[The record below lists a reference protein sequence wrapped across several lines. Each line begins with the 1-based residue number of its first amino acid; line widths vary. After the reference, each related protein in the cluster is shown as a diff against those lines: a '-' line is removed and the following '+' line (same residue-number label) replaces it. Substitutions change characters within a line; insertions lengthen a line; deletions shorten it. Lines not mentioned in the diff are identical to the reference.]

1 MSFRNMFKPGWLISI
16 VLTIVL
22 LVSVACGADA
32 TPSPQP
38 TPTPIDIAA
47 FQSAIADAV
56 KAAVPEAPKG
66 VSAAEISKL
75 VETAV
80 KESIPDIPEGVTAAQ
95 VEQFV
100 KAAIAESQS
109 DALSAADVEN
119 IVKAALPT
127 TAPTPILAPAM
138 VGRPG
143 GVPKLQMG
151 WSVGGWGVHECRSSN
166 NCLTPTAP
174 MYNQLIEYNPET
186 ADFGDIRGDLAKSW
200 KIGADGVT
208 YTFVLA
214 DNAKWHDGTSVS
226 ANDVVFSLDSM
237 TDPDKPRPNASR
249 IAAFYDKSVA
259 IDSKTIEVTTKFKAA
274 PFIPFL
280 ATEWMKILPKHRFE
294 RLTPDEATLEENI
307 LGSGPFMLAKHDKD
321 VVVEYRKNPN
331 YFKEGRPY
339 FDGMEYFTIVDTSA
353 IFAAFKAGQVLSH
366 AHPSSNLSNADN
378 ERLAQDRL
386 GKGEVHFAGPIG
398 IIWTHMNHNVAP
410 FDDVRVRRALILAN
424 HRQPIIQFFSKGR
437 DQLGAPFQPGSWFG
451 LTEAEVAEL
460 PGFRELN
467 GEKHP
472 DDIAEAKRLLAAAGV
487 EPGTKIAL
495 QAMIVVEFPD
505 LAIVVAEQ
513 FRTLLD
519 LDISIDSI
527 ELGAGFGKVLAGD
540 YEMNILGY
548 GPMITDPH
556 DIMGGA
562 YVAAGRNNFSG
573 WSNPRIEEIFE
584 LQASELDLAVRR
596 AMTLE
601 VQEIVLN
608 ESIFIPHYWT
618 MRGMY
623 VDNRIRNFNPPPTDS
638 HALKMEHLWCD
649 PGC

>member
-1 MSFRNMFKPGWLISI
+1 MMPRS
-16 VLTIVL
+16 TL
-22 LVSVACGADA
+22 LVAVLAVFALIIAACGGDDTHVLRATPTPQPTSTPVDIAAIISSVAAA
-32 TPSPQP
+32 TAAEPGLTAAEVSAIVSKALAAVPTATPQP
-38 TPTPIDIAA
+38 TPTP
-47 FQSAIADAV
+47 
-56 KAAVPEAPKG
+56 
-66 VSAAEISKL
+66 
-75 VETAV
+75 
-80 KESIPDIPEGVTAAQ
+80 
-95 VEQFV
+95 
-100 KAAIAESQS
+100 
-109 DALSAADVEN
+109 
-119 IVKAALPT
+119 
-127 TAPTPILAPAM
+127 APTPTPVDIRKGGILNA
-138 VGRPG
+138 
-143 GVPKLQMG
+143 QMG
-151 WSVGGWGVHECRSSN
+151 WAVGGWGVHECQSSN

-174 MYNQLIEYNPET
+174 LYNGLLEYNPET
-186 ADFGDIRGDLAKSW
+186 LDISDIRGDLATDWSLA
-200 KIGADGVT
+200 ADGLT
-208 YTFVLA
+208 YTFNLHP
-214 DNAKWHDGTSVS
+214 DAKWTDGTPVTSE
-226 ANDVVFSLDSM
+226 DVVFSLDSM
-237 TDPDKPRPNASR
+237 VNPDKTRPNASR
-249 IAAFYDKSVA
+249 IAAFYASSQA
-259 IDSKTIEVTTKFKAA
+259 IDPLTVEVTTKFKAA
-274 PFIPFL
+274 PFVPFL
-280 ATEWMKILPKHRFE
+280 ATEWMKILPKARFE
-294 RLTPDEATLEENI
+294 TLSEDEAKLEENV
-307 LGSGPFMLAKHDKD
+307 LGSGPFMLKNHESGI
-321 VVVEYRKNPN
+321 VVEYVRNPN
-331 YFKEGRPY
+331 YFKENRP
-339 FDGMEYFTIVDTSA
+339 FLDGMNYFTIIDGGSIIAA
-353 IFAAFKAGQVLSH
+353 IKSEQVLTH